1 MPSCR
6 LDNWDKKCE
15 DVLNKQINLE
25 LWASYQYLAMWS
37 YFDKSS
43 VGLNNIAQF
52 FKKSSEEEREHAQL
66 LIEYQNKR
74 GGHVEL
80 HDVQKPSLDFLLSNS
95 IDSDV
100 LLSFEK
106 AIEMEQ
112 LVYKSLL
119 NVHKVG
125 EECNDPQFTDFVE
138 GTFLNEQIEAIN
150 ELTKHASQ
158 LKRIGN
164 NGHGVWNFDQNFN
177 NK

>member
-25 LWASYQYLAMWS
+25 LWASYQYLAMWN

-43 VGLNNIAQF
+43 VGLKNIAQF
-52 FKKSSEEEREHAQL
+52 FKKSSEEEREHAQML
-66 LIEYQNKR
+66 MEYQNKR
-74 GGHVEL
+74 GGLVEL
-80 HDVQKPSLDFLLSNS
+80 YNVEKPCLDYLHKNS
-95 IDSDV
+95 IDSDI

-106 AIEMEQ
+106 AVEMEQ
-112 LVYKSLL
+112 HVYKSLM

-125 EECNDPQFTDFVE
+125 EECNDPQFTDFIE

-150 ELTKHASQ
+150 ELTKYVSQ
-158 LKRIGN
+158 LRRIGN
-164 NGHGVWNFDQNFN
+164 NGHGVWHFDQTFSN
-177 NK
+177 